1 MKGGRPQAFSL
12 VEVVLALGVIAFAL
26 TAMLG
31 LLVVAMDSDKS
42 SGSDTALAAMSRQV
56 FSDLRAMPYAN
67 LPAGA
72 DYYFDADGSEC
83 PQAGAVYGCHVT
95 VADDSGVA
103 SGNLKKVQMTFSW
116 PPSAA
121 KPETKNIHGSIA
133 NHGP

>member
-1 MKGGRPQAFSL
+1 MNAARPQAFSL

-31 LLVVAMDSDKS
+31 LLVVAMDSDRS

-56 FSDLRAMPYAN
+56 FSNLRAMPYAT
-67 LPAGA
+67 LPASA
-72 DYYFDADGSEC
+72 DYYFDEDGSEC

-95 VADDSGVA
+95 AADDPDLGP
-103 SGNLKKVQMTFSW
+103 GNAKKVQMTFSW
-116 PPSAA
+116 PPAAA
-121 KPETKNIHGSIA
+121 KPEAKTIHGSIA